1 MSVVP
6 PLEAKEPANPWLILL
21 AALAVPGAGH
31 LMLGQQQRALM
42 FLFFMA
48 VFGWV
53 SLRLMPDGA
62 SFFSR
67 HSGAILIYGF
77 CALDTYRIARIRR
90 ALWLAAKGS
99 AERSPAHLK

>member
-1 MSVVP
+1 MSMVP
-6 PLEAKEPANPWLILL
+6 PMEAKEPANPWLVLL
-21 AALAVPGAGH
+21 AGLAIPGAGH

-53 SLRLMPDGA
+53 SLRLMPEGA
-62 SFFSR
+62 SFFAR

-77 CALDTYRIARIRR
+77 CALDAYRIARVRR
-90 ALWLAAKGS
+90 SLWLAAKS
-99 AERSPAHLK
+99 PAERSLARGK

>member
-1 MSVVP
+1 MSTVP

-21 AALAVPGAGH
+21 AALAIPGAGH
-31 LMLGQQQRALM
+31 LMLGQPQRALI

-53 SLRLMPDGA
+53 TLRLMPEDA

-77 CALDTYRIARIRR
+77 CALDAYRIARVRR
-90 ALWLAAKGS
+90 ALWLAATS
-99 AERSPAHLK
+99 PAERPPAQLK

>member
-1 MSVVP
+1 MSMVP
-6 PLEAKEPANPWLILL
+6 HLEAKEPASPWLILL
-21 AALAVPGAGH
+21 AALAIPGAGH

-53 SLRLMPDGA
+53 SLRLMPGDA

-77 CALDTYRIARIRR
+77 FALDAYRIARIRR
-90 ALWLAAKGS
+90 AVWLAAKS
-99 AERSPAHLK
+99 PAERSAVHLK